1 MSLDDL
7 INEVE
12 REGSIVAVAFLT
24 DTYSFTSEK
33 YKAICMLEEPL
44 KDNGYRVVHRLSIHA
59 MGTSYTVYPYSRLYH
74 LYRKVRQIFIHNL
87 EK

>member
-1 MSLDDL
+1 MTLDDL

-12 REGSIVAVAFLT
+12 KEGSIVAVAFIT

-44 KDNGYRVVHRLSIHA
+44 KDKGYRVVHKISIQV

-74 LYRKVRQIFIHNL
+74 IYRKVRQIFISNL